1 MINKTITQ
9 ETINCPRCYDSM
21 GIDSAKIGVCDKC
34 AEKELKAIPK
44 RIVKSFVI
52 SILLV
57 TAVLLLCQYCR
68 THAYVSADPKEQ
80 DNIFLPYLFG
90 TMRFRKAAFMNMIY
104 PTKLGGAIFLLICFF
119 APFSSFIQI
128 PYNTYRHTAE
138 AKLFSGG
145 LIFRDLT
152 GTNATKMDDAGIF
165 IVNVLLSLLSG
176 PFMFVYRFWRWR
188 KLKREILNRSTIK
201 HRSK

>member
-1 MINKTITQ
+1 MTK

-21 GIDSAKIGVCDKC
+21 SIDNAKIGVCDKC
-34 AEKELKAIPK
+34 AEKELQAIPK
-44 RIVKSFVI
+44 RIKKSFVI

-57 TAVLLLCQYCR
+57 AAVLLLCQYCR
-68 THAYVSADPKEQ
+68 TNAFMAADPKEQ
-80 DNIFLPYLFG
+80 DNIFLPILFG
-90 TMRFRKAAFMNMIY
+90 TVKFRKAAFLSMIY
-104 PTKLGGAIFLLICFF
+104 PSKIGGTVFLLICFF

-128 PYNTYRHTAE
+128 QYNTYRHTAE

-188 KLKREILNRSTIK
+188 QLKQYMANKEISLRNYQ
-201 HRSK
+201 